1 MQTVAA
7 PSSDGFPHTP
17 SKSVV
22 LAHATQILHIRP
34 CVAFSHVVSL
44 FRYTKESS
52 SSAKSRKRLSL
63 PLSGRIALKRT
74 TSAAGDEASE
84 EARYTI
90 RSAYLLLEF
99 TSVCFS
105 SIKFFLTKKISRRL
119 THYTS
124 MATVAGPGGPEQA
137 SPVEGQESPVHQ
149 TLAPGGRPPGHLT
162 VSDTSRTSNARGSGQ
177 PALPNTKAS
186 GHLTVS
192 NTRTSGPLSVS
203 NTRTQNPERRQ
214 SKIQGGGKTAPDKK
228 YR

>member
-1 MQTVAA
+1 MKRA
-7 PSSDGFPHTP
+7 
-17 SKSVV
+17 
-22 LAHATQILHIRP
+22 
-34 CVAFSHVVSL
+34 
-44 FRYTKESS
+44 
-52 SSAKSRKRLSL
+52 KRLAIQ
-63 PLSGRIALKRT
+63 SGRHIFLAIHISL
-74 TSAAGDEASE
+74 
-84 EARYTI
+84 I
-90 RSAYLLLEF
+90 
-99 TSVCFS
+99 
-105 SIKFFLTKKISRRL
+105 FFHKICSYKVFFSRRL

-162 VSDTSRTSNARGSGQ
+162 VSDTSRTSNARSSGQ

>member
-1 MQTVAA
+1 MRFNHSRINRRVQTVAA

-105 SIKFFLTKKISRRL
+105 SIKFVLTKYFFQTADSLYLDGNSGWPRR
-119 THYTS
+119 T
-124 MATVAGPGGPEQA
+124 
-137 SPVEGQESPVHQ
+137 
-149 TLAPGGRPPGHLT
+149 
-162 VSDTSRTSNARGSGQ
+162 
-177 PALPNTKAS
+177 
-186 GHLTVS
+186 
-192 NTRTSGPLSVS
+192 
-203 NTRTQNPERRQ
+203 
-214 SKIQGGGKTAPDKK
+214 
-228 YR
+228 